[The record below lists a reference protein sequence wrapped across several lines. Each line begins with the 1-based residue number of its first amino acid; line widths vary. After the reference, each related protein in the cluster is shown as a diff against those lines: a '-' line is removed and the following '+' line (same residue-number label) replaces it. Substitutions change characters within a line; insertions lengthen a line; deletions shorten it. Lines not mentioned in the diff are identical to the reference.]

1 MAQPRRSC
9 TMRDMWWFVLLL
21 FMTACADARGEAPPC
36 ALCHADAVTALAHT
50 PHGGDMACVACHRDA
65 EVHAAAPREPGEML
79 TFRPGTGQQADAACS
94 GCHQRE
100 THPDGVHRRAGL
112 ACHDCHRVHGEAT
125 PPAPLPGH
133 ESMDAASA
141 SCQTCHQDVLSRF
154 AMNERHRLAPGG
166 VGCTDC
172 HNPHGPSTRRFL
184 GGGSDTCLTC
194 HADLAGPFVFEHA
207 AGRVE
212 GCLAC
217 HDPHGGP
224 NRRMLTHQREG
235 ELCYSCHVVMPGF
248 HFGFAPTGPP
258 RFGLDTVCT
267 NCHSTIHGSNL
278 DKDFLR

>member
-1 MAQPRRSC
+1 MRFLLMLIMAAPSGIAYG
-9 TMRDMWWFVLLL
+9 D
-21 FMTACADARGEAPPC
+21 GPPC
-36 ALCHADAVTALAHT
+36 AMCHADAATALTHT
-50 PHGGDMACVACHRDA
+50 PHGADMACVACHRDA
-65 EVHAAAPREPGEML
+65 ETHAASPREFGEML
-79 TFRPGTGQQADAACS
+79 TFRPGTGQRADEACAAC
-94 GCHQRE
+94 HRDE
-100 THPDGVHRRAGL
+100 AHPQGAHRRAGL

-133 ESMDAASA
+133 ERMDPASA
-141 SCQTCHQDVLSRF
+141 SCQTCHQDVFSQF
-154 AMNERHRLAPGG
+154 AMNERHRLSRGG

-172 HNPHGPSTRRFL
+172 HDPHGPSTRRFL
-184 GGGSDTCLTC
+184 GGGSDSCLTC

-224 NRRMLTHQREG
+224 NRRMLSHQREG
-235 ELCYSCHVVMPGF
+235 ELCYSCHLEVSAF
-248 HFGFAPTGPP
+248 HFGFAPAGAP